1 MRKLS
6 QVLSPGFIRSRGSRM
21 NRNLMFKV
29 FFISLFSCL
38 LSPISFAQSADQLL
52 STANS
57 MYKDKKYD
65 VAVEAYQKLIAQGY
79 KTTEVYFNLGNA
91 YYKSDQF
98 SSAILFYERA
108 LRLSPSDEDSR
119 FNLKLANQK
128 IVDRIT
134 PVQQFF
140 VISSWQKF
148 VTSRSSKSWGIISII
163 MVWLSF
169 MAFAIYLFVSNIR
182 RTGFYLGVIF
192 LLASSF
198 FFYLAY
204 SEGHIENVTD
214 EAILTATNTY
224 VKSAPDA
231 AGTDLFIIHEG
242 IKMDIM
248 DRVGVWS
255 KIRLADG
262 KVGWVEQKNYTVI

>member
-1 MRKLS
+1 MKAQAIPCKFARNGEAQTKTKFGIQAL
-6 QVLSPGFIRSRGSRM
+6 VLFSI
-21 NRNLMFKV
+21 LY
-29 FFISLFSCL
+29 SLFSI
-38 LSPISFAQSADQLL
+38 PSFAQSPDQLL

-65 VAVEAYQKLIAQGY
+65 IAIEAYQKLISQGY
-79 KTTEVYFNLGNA
+79 KTTEVYYNLANA
-91 YYKSDQF
+91 YYKTDQF

-128 IVDRIT
+128 IIDRIT

-140 VISSWQKF
+140 VISGWQKF
-148 VTSRSSKSWGIISII
+148 VTSRSSRSWGVISVIL
-163 MVWLSF
+163 VWLSF
-169 MAFAIYLFVSNIR
+169 IAFALYLFVDSIK
-182 RTGFYLGVIF
+182 RTGFYSGLI
-192 LLASSF
+192 LLLFSSF

-204 SEGHIENVTD
+204 SECHIESGTD

-242 IKMDIM
+242 IKMDIL
-248 DRVGVWS
+248 DRVGAWS